1 MHIFCQ
7 RDKQLVF
14 KTGINDWHRHYPQLA
29 AIKDPAWIEA
39 IQHLVPV
46 TVPGGTHAY
55 VPGDECRN
63 FLLLLSG
70 NIRIYASGRRGREI
84 VLYRIQPG
92 EFCILSLVSF
102 LQSSNFPANAV
113 TENQVQA
120 LVMDRAVFKRA
131 MDNSSGLCDTMMTE
145 LSNRFLEVINRVQ
158 ELAFEPLDLRMANLL
173 CKRFREKNGVTIEI
187 THNQLAQELGT
198 TREVASRMLKDLERG
213 NYINLSRGSVSLC
226 DDDAIGRMYQ
236 LGEQ

>member
-1 MHIFCQ
+1 
-7 RDKQLVF
+7 VF
-14 KTGINDWHRHYPQLA
+14 KTKINDWHRFYPQLA
-29 AIKDPAWIEA
+29 AIKDPAWLEA
-39 IQHLVPV
+39 IQHLAAV
-46 TVPGGTHAY
+46 TVPGGTQAY

-70 NIRIYASGRRGREI
+70 NIRIYASGRGGREI

-102 LQSSNFPANAV
+102 MQGSSFPANAV

-120 LVMDRAVFKRA
+120 LVMDRAIFSRA
-131 MDNSSGLCDTMMTE
+131 MKNSPALCDIMMME
-145 LSNRFLEVINRVQ
+145 LSHRFLEVINRVQ

-173 CKRFREKNGVTIEI
+173 CRRFREENGATIEI

-213 NYINLSRGSVSLC
+213 SYINLSRGSVSLH

>member
-1 MHIFCQ
+1 
-7 RDKQLVF
+7 VF
-14 KTGINDWHRHYPQLA
+14 NNRTIDWRQHYPQLA
-29 AIKDPAWIEA
+29 AITDPAWVEA
-39 IQHLVPV
+39 IQHTEPV
-46 TVPGGTHAY
+46 TVPGGTQAY
-55 VPGDECRN
+55 VTGDECRN
-63 FLLLLSG
+63 FLLLLNG
-70 NIRIYASGRRGREI
+70 NIRVYASGRGGREI

-102 LQSSNFPANAV
+102 LQGRSFPANAV

-120 LVMDRAVFKRA
+120 LVMDRAVFNGA
-131 MDNSSGLCDTMMTE
+131 MKKSPALSDIMMME

-173 CKRFREKNGVTIEI
+173 CSRFREENGATIEI
-187 THNQLAQELGT
+187 THSQLAQELGT

-226 DDDAIGRMYQ
+226 DDGAIGRMYQ

>member
-1 MHIFCQ
+1 
-7 RDKQLVF
+7 VF
-14 KTGINDWHRHYPQLA
+14 KTATNDWHKHYPQLA
-29 AIKDPAWIEA
+29 SITDPAWIEA
-39 IQHLVPV
+39 IQHLEPV
-46 TVPGGTHAY
+46 TVPGGTQAY
-55 VPGDECRN
+55 VTGDECRN

-70 NIRIYASGRRGREI
+70 NIRIFASGRGGREI

-102 LQSSNFPANAV
+102 LQGSTFPANAV

-120 LVMDRAVFKRA
+120 LVMDRTIFNRA
-131 MDNSSGLCDTMMTE
+131 MKNSPALCDVMMME

-158 ELAFEPLDLRMANLL
+158 ELAFEPLDLRLANLL
-173 CKRFREKNGVTIEI
+173 CRRFREANMTTITM
-187 THNQLAQELGT
+187 THSQLAQELGT

-213 NYINLSRGSVSLC
+213 NYINLSRGSVSLR

-236 LGEQ
+236 LGEK

>member
-1 MHIFCQ
+1 LQ
-7 RDKQLVF
+7 TELTAKVF
-14 KTGINDWHRHYPQLA
+14 TTKIIEWRQHYPQLA
-29 AIKDPAWIEA
+29 SITDPAWIEA
-39 IQHLVPV
+39 IQHLEPV
-46 TVPGGTHAY
+46 TVPGGTQAY
-55 VPGDECRN
+55 IPGDECRN
-63 FLLLLSG
+63 FLLLLNG
-70 NIRIYASGRRGREI
+70 NIRIYASGRGGREI

-102 LQSSNFPANAV
+102 LQGSSFPANAV

-120 LVMDRAVFKRA
+120 LVMDRTVFNRA
-131 MDNSSGLCDTMMTE
+131 MKESPALCNIMMME

-173 CKRFREKNGVTIEI
+173 CRRFREENGVSIEI
-187 THNQLAQELGT
+187 THSQLAQELGT

-213 NYINLSRGSVSLC
+213 NYINLSRGKVSLH
-226 DDDAIGRMYQ
+226 DGDAIGRMYQ